1 VSVKAAL
8 DGNDVA
14 DYRRAGDRE
23 AHVAKTVLVE
33 DEAESP
39 APRKRGPK
47 VDVELNRQRRADI
60 MRAAAKLFDEVGYHG
75 VNMETIAEAAGLKK
89 PTLYHYVRSKDEIL
103 FQIHEAMIEA
113 LRSKI
118 AERRDARLGP
128 EAILHGVCI
137 DIFEQMH
144 DFPGY
149 VRAFFEHMRDLDA
162 ERRAKIRKERNAY
175 LAEVMNVIGEGMD
188 AGLFRKAD
196 QRLTALALLG
206 VCNWGYQWY
215 RPKSD
220 GPPREIAQK
229 CWDIFSSGLFA
240 R

>member
-1 VSVKAAL
+1 VYVARTRAA
-8 DGNDVA
+8 
-14 DYRRAGDRE
+14 RAAPPAQD
-23 AHVAKTVLVE
+23 
-33 DEAESP
+33 DDPAE

-47 VDVELNRQRRADI
+47 VDVEQTRQRRADI
-60 MRAAAKLFDEVGYHG
+60 MRAAARLFDEVGYHG

-113 LRSKI
+113 LRSKLD
-118 AERRDARLGP
+118 ERRAAGLGP
-128 EAILHGVCI
+128 EAILLGVYE

-149 VRAFFEHMRDLDA
+149 VRAFFEHMRELDG
-162 ERRAKIRKERNAY
+162 ERRAKVRAARNAY
-175 LAEVMNVIGEGMD
+175 LAEVVAVIESGIAKGV
-188 AGLFRKAD
+188 FRRAD
-196 QRLTALALLG
+196 PMLTALAMLG

-215 RPKSD
+215 RPKRD
-220 GPPREIAQK
+220 GKPHEIAAR
-229 CWDIFSSGLFA
+229 CWDIFSAGLAA